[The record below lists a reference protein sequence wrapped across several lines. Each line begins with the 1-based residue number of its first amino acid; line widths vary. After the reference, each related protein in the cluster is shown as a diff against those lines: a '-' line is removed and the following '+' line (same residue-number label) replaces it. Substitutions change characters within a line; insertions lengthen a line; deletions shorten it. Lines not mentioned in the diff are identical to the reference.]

1 MVFDIYDTLII
12 AQVYRLKYVR
22 KTSQFYIKRFC
33 VKNEDLQENN
43 WNIVQSNGNSGE
55 ADFADDTVIFSSSN
69 ILSITTAYQY
79 TLNEEE
85 TEITFTLNKP
95 SYTGNKSEEV
105 VMKYTIEKKDNE
117 YLLTLI
123 SDSSEYFE
131 KGFTIILIPQELE
144 STS

>member
-1 MVFDIYDTLII
+1 M
-12 AQVYRLKYVR
+12 KN
-22 KTSQFYIKRFC
+22 IKRIIFTIFSFFIVSAC
-33 VKNEDLQENN
+33 SNVSIKEDLQENN

>member
-1 MVFDIYDTLII
+1 MT
-12 AQVYRLKYVR
+12 RCTNKLKIQ
-22 KTSQFYIKRFC
+22 KSNFI
-33 VKNEDLQENN
+33 N
-43 WNIVQSNGNSGE
+43 WRAV
-55 ADFADDTVIFSSSN
+55 ALFLSN

-117 YLLTLI
+117 YLLTLRPEKATI
-123 SDSSEYFE
+123 HLLEIVTNSSLEEREVYYIQF
-131 KGFTIILIPQELE
+131 FTNIYEIIKVL
-144 STS
+144 

>member
-1 MVFDIYDTLII
+1 MKNIKKII
-12 AQVYRLKYVR
+12 FTIFSIFLVTACANV
-22 KTSQFYIKRFC
+22 S
-33 VKNEDLQENN
+33 VKEDLQENN
-43 WNIVQSNGNSGE
+43 WNMVQSDGNSGE
-55 ADFADDTVIFSSSN
+55 ADFADDTVVFSSSN
-69 ILSITTAYQY
+69 VLAMTTGYQY
-79 TLNEEE
+79 TLNEDE
-85 TEITFTLNKP
+85 TEITFTRDKP

>member
-1 MVFDIYDTLII
+1 MIYKKII
-12 AQVYRLKYVR
+12 
-22 KTSQFYIKRFC
+22 
-33 VKNEDLQENN
+33 
-43 WNIVQSNGNSGE
+43 G
-55 ADFADDTVIFSSSN
+55 
-69 ILSITTAYQY
+69 ILSKVMVIQVKQISLMTPLYFLLLIFYQY

>member
-1 MVFDIYDTLII
+1 
-12 AQVYRLKYVR
+12 R
-22 KTSQFYIKRFC
+22 RFC
-33 VKNEDLQENN
+33 LKNDDLQENN

-117 YLLTLI
+117 YLLILI